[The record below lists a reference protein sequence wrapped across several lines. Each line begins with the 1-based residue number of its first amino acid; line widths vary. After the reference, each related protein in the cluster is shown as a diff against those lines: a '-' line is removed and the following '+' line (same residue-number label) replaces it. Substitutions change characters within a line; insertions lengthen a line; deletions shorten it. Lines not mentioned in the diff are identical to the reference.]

1 MPPPPA
7 PSTSSKFLKQKSIIN
22 RDTWPKHTSGLEI
35 STHPGAYGQ
44 TMLAH
49 PIVVPKFIAELD
61 SRSVLPGYQEAHQ
74 VYDEMQQ
81 FFAKKAMLV
90 HSGEVVVIKVTMMSL
105 KPGYRLPSV
114 VYVHDSLNTYSI
126 LAADQFHTEHL

>member
-7 PSTSSKFLKQKSIIN
+7 PSTSSKFLKQKLIIN
-22 RDTWPKHTSGLEI
+22 RDTWPKCTSGLKI

-49 PIVVPKFIAELD
+49 SIVVPKFIAELD

-74 VYDEMQQ
+74 VYDEMRQ
-81 FFAKKAMLV
+81 FFAKKAMSV
-90 HSGEVVVIKVTMMSL
+90 HSGEVVVIKVMMMSL
-105 KPGYRLPSV
+105 KPGYRFPSV
-114 VYVHDSLNTYSI
+114 VSVHDSLNTYSI